1 MHSLRGRI
9 ENLEKKHISTPLF
22 VVHLKGGE
30 ITEVKP
36 ADAVKYLQYPLFE
49 SVSHFSAEGDLS
61 GYGEFLGLFN
71 ALLDV
76 EE

>member
-1 MHSLRGRI
+1 MRNLGRRV
-9 ENLEKKHISTPLF
+9 ENLEKKHFSTPLF
-22 VVHLKGGE
+22 VVHLKSGKK
-30 ITEVKP
+30 TEVKP
-36 ADAVKYLQYPLFE
+36 ADAIAYLQYPLFE

>member
-1 MHSLRGRI
+1 MRNLGRRVEI
-9 ENLEKKHISTPLF
+9 LEKKHIPTPVF
-22 VVHLKGGE
+22 IVHLKSGQK
-30 ITEVKP
+30 TEVKP

-49 SVSHFSAEGDLS
+49 TVTHFSAEGDLS

>member
-9 ENLEKKHISTPLF
+9 EILEKRQISTPVF
-22 VVHLKGGE
+22 IVHLKNGQV
-30 ITEVKP
+30 TEVKP
-36 ADAVKYLQYPLFE
+36 ADAIAYLQYPLFE